1 MSISTGED
9 TFIVCRNSQG
19 TEFRATLLRLTR
31 YAVVFEVYNPYSI
44 LQLSE
49 VLSDFKMIMSDR
61 MVYSG
66 KAVVSNLVNTGI
78 LLVCECTLQDEWLDV
93 DVFGSLHEKG
103 KLKTEFSQFLQE
115 WNKIYQVTD
124 SMKVV
129 VADMQAF
136 FLDMR
141 RWLEQVEL
149 AIRSEPAGDR
159 LQMEKDT
166 ILQLKDSVAPAIS
179 SLFDRYEETTSTI
192 PSELRAIHRSYSKRQ
207 LHPLML
213 CAPFVYRAY
222 QKPLGYAGDYEM
234 INMMLRDPFEGGSLF
249 AKMLNYHLLNQT
261 TCEAHRNRI
270 KHLSQKISGETQRIA
285 QGGRTA
291 QILNMGCGPAREVQ
305 DFLSQN
311 DFSEKAEFTLLD
323 FNDETLNYTKKALE
337 DIKKARALRT
347 SINMVKK
354 SVHTILKESFKP
366 FPSPPEKRYDFVYCA
381 GLFDYLEDRICKRLM
396 EYFYGLLEPGGL
408 LLATNV
414 TPASALRNLLEG
426 ILEWPMIY
434 RDHRQMAA
442 LKPEA
447 APEGSAAVF
456 TESTG
461 VNIFIE
467 VRKPK

>member
-1 MSISTGED
+1 MSISTGKD

-93 DVFGSLHEKG
+93 DLFGSLHEKG
-103 KLKTEFSQFLQE
+103 KLQTEFTQFLEE
-115 WNKIYQVTD
+115 WNKIHQVSD
-124 SMKVV
+124 NLKVV
-129 VADMQAF
+129 VADIQAF

-149 AIRSEPAGDR
+149 AIRSEPSGDR

-166 ILQLKDSVAPAIS
+166 ILQLKDSVAPAVT
-179 SLFDRYEETTSTI
+179 SLFDRYEETASTI
-192 PSELRAIHRSYSKRQ
+192 PVELRAIHRSYSKRQ
-207 LHPLML
+207 LHPMML

-249 AKMLNYHLLNQT
+249 AKMLNYHLLTQT

-270 KHLSQKISGETQRIA
+270 KHLTRKITEETQRVA
-285 QGGRTA
+285 QIGRTA
-291 QILNMGCGPAREVQ
+291 KILNMGCGPAREVQ
-305 DFLSQN
+305 DFLVQS
-311 DFSEKAEFTLLD
+311 DLCEKAEFGLID
-323 FNDETLNYTKKALE
+323 FNDETLDYTRKAMENTKKE
-337 DIKKARALRT
+337 RHRGTVI
-347 SINMVKK
+347 SMVKK
-354 SVHTILKESFKP
+354 SVHTILKDSFKP
-366 FPSPPEKRYDFVYCA
+366 FPGTPEKRYDFIYCA
-381 GLFDYLEDRICKRLM
+381 GLFDYLEDRICKKLM
-396 EYFYGLLEPGGL
+396 DYFYGLLEPGGL

-414 TPASALRNLLEG
+414 TPASSLRNLLEG

-434 RDHRQMAA
+434 RDHLQMAI
-442 LKPEA
+442 LKPET
-447 APEGSAAVF
+447 APEGSAEVF